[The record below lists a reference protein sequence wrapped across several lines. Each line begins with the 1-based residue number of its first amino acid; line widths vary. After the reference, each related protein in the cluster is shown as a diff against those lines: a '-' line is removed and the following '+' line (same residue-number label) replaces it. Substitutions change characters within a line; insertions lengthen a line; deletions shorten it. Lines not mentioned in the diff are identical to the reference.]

1 MTNQY
6 LYKKILH
13 KQLLSKC
20 SMMRIN
26 EIFYSLQGE
35 GFFTGTPS
43 VFVRFSGCN
52 LKCPFCDTD
61 HHQGME
67 MDEASIV
74 EAVCQYPAKHV
85 VITGGEPSLFLTESL
100 VELLHLHEKFV
111 CVETNG
117 THPLPANIDWATL
130 SPKDAFV
137 AHAEPLPRHYDELKV
152 VFDGEHDIE
161 NYSHLTT
168 ENRFIQPCDT
178 GNLTKNRLIL
188 AKAIVFIKQHPEWR
202 LSLQTHKFLGIQ

>member
-1 MTNQY
+1 
-6 LYKKILH
+6 
-13 KQLLSKC
+13 
-20 SMMRIN
+20 MRIN

-52 LKCPFCDTD
+52 LKCPFCDTN
-61 HHQGME
+61 HLQGME

-100 VELLHLHEKFV
+100 VELLHYNRKFV

-117 THPLPANIDWATL
+117 THPLPKNIDWATL

-137 AHAEPLPRHYDELKV
+137 AHAEPLSGHYDELKV
-152 VFDGEHDIE
+152 VFDGEHKIE
-161 NYSHLTT
+161 DYSQLMADH
-168 ENRFIQPCDT
+168 RFVQPCDT
-178 GNLTKNRLIL
+178 GDPNKNLEIL
-188 AKAIVFIKQHPEWR
+188 TQAIDFIKQHPEWR
-202 LSLQTHKFLGIQ
+202 LSLQTHKFLGIR